1 VGTTV
6 PLFSIIVPA
15 GEFVS
20 LNFGMFGKRFSAGI
34 AISIT
39 AGTTLLD
46 TTAVTAGQV
55 QVSASYI

>member
-1 VGTTV
+1 
-6 PLFSIIVPA
+6 
-15 GEFVS
+15 
-20 LNFGMFGKRFSAGI
+20 MFGKRFSAGI